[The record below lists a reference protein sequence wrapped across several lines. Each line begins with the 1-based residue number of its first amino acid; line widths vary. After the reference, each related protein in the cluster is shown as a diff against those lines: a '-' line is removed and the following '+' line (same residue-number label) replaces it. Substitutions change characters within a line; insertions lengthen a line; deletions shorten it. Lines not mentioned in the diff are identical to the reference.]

1 MSPLRPTPLSM
12 MSAFAVIARYVF
24 ATPEA
29 SVSLHQLLNS
39 GGQHHPN
46 INLPQILHH
55 SGGLLR
61 ISIDDDDTLRQEVTR
76 QFGVFSDLR
85 KKALRSL
92 CDCPTFQ
99 QSESLSKDE
108 EILSFEDALQSHSK
122 DLQQILLPD
131 GSIRRTLATAT
142 VGFDFQ
148 DGDESKE
155 AHPLPL
161 PDFLRS
167 SCGVETREAMEDLRD
182 FVAGV
187 LDAFVDKL
195 DRDTTGGKMSYRE
208 ILSMANHL
216 EHFHIYTKTEELV
229 GNDRMKQF
237 SSKIAD
243 YDSMSGSSEGTGK
256 PNGHNPQN
264 NIKAKSPTLDYH
276 TDAGFFLAFVPAMD
290 CHTYATDDSSFYLKQ
305 QQQDD
310 SAVGDNADRLTY
322 PMKFEE
328 NEIVIL
334 MGAAAQ
340 YWFPFNS
347 DSKHDDTKQQ
357 YPFVAASHALRLS
370 PDTHRTWYGKM
381 HLLPSSWT
389 VGANSWA
396 ESEKGFPAVK
406 YGDVLPTLQLK
417 NYKAHVPSAPVDGC
431 GTTVFNSVVDVLE
444 TSGSSPNLSSLSR
457 RNQRRRLQHVD
468 SPAFCNNET
477 NFFCWYQCLEIPNSD
492 HTMDYLEDGYSLY
505 CLDPAILLANDNSI
519 SDATDPCEEGYVHN
533 SNCMGS
539 WQPRDENVP
548 GYDFPYFDPSS
559 IEDSASVSEYH
570 TELEEQYCYGGTS
583 MYMDGFHWIG
593 TTCVIYLFPE
603 WVLSTPAKFAWAN
616 IGSIF
621 FAILLEFTLFKRR
634 SIYAMSPGKRRLILS
649 ALVYGIQLAMGYFI
663 MLVIMTYSGP
673 LFVSTI
679 FGMMIGHCLFNAQ
692 DSLMRT
698 LENRNKVEKE
708 SELRTTTLATTEH
721 QNGTSGH
728 ASNPIDEDEESDYG
742 GCCCESSNP
751 PHSESDVVVTEKT
764 KLKDSIP
771 YGASPCCLYTL

>member
-1 MSPLRPTPLSM
+1 MLL
-12 MSAFAVIARYVF
+12 AFALFAHCAF

-29 SVSLHQLLNS
+29 TISLHQLLDS
-39 GGQHHPN
+39 GGQHHPH
-46 INLPQILHH
+46 INLPQILYH
-55 SGGLLR
+55 SGGVLR
-61 ISIDDDDTLRQEVTR
+61 ISVDDDDDTASQIPPEL
-76 QFGVFSDLR
+76 GVFSNLR
-85 KKALRSL
+85 KQVLSSL

-99 QSESLSKDE
+99 PSESFSKDKGN
-108 EILSFEDALQSHSK
+108 LSFEDALQSHPK

-142 VGFDFQ
+142 VGFNFQ
-148 DGDESKE
+148 DQDESKE

-161 PDFLRS
+161 PDFLQS
-167 SCGVETREAMEDLRD
+167 SCGIETQEAMEDLRD

-187 LDAFVDKL
+187 VDVFVDKL
-195 DRDTTGGKMSYRE
+195 DHDTTDAKMSYRE

-216 EHFHIYTKTEELV
+216 EHFHIYTKTKERV
-229 GNDRMKQF
+229 GKDRLKEY
-237 SSKIAD
+237 SSTSTD
-243 YDSMSGSSEGTGK
+243 YDSASGNSEEIGYVTSTSN
-256 PNGHNPQN
+256 PNGHNLHNHVKPEF
-264 NIKAKSPTLDYH
+264 PTLDYH

-290 CHTYATDDSSFYLKQ
+290 CHTYATDDTSFYLKQ
-305 QQQDD
+305 QQHDD
-310 SAVGDNADRLTY
+310 FAVGDSEDRQAY
-322 PMKFEE
+322 PIKFEE

-334 MGAAAQ
+334 MGTAAQ
-340 YWFPFNS
+340 YWFPSNS
-347 DSKHDDTKQQ
+347 ESKHDDTKQQ
-357 YPFVAASHALRLS
+357 YPFIAASHALRLL
-370 PDTHRTWYGKM
+370 PDAHRAWYGKM
-381 HLLPSSWT
+381 HLLPSTWT
-389 VGANSWA
+389 VGANDGA
-396 ESEKGFPAVK
+396 EIKEGFPAVK

-417 NYKAHVPSAPVDGC
+417 NYKAHVPPAPVDGC
-431 GTTVFNSVVDVLE
+431 GTTIFNSGGDVLE
-444 TSGSSPNLSSLSR
+444 RTGSSTTLSSSYL

-468 SPAFCNNET
+468 SPALCNNET

-492 HTMDYLEDGYSLY
+492 HTMDYLQDGYSLY
-505 CLDPAILLANDNSI
+505 CLDPAILLSSDNSI
-519 SDATDPCEEGYVHN
+519 PDATDPCEEGYVHN

-539 WQPRDENVP
+539 WQLPDENVP
-548 GYDFPYFDPSS
+548 GYDFPYFDPSL
-559 IEDSASVSEYH
+559 IEDSGPVSEYH

-603 WVLSTPAKFAWAN
+603 WVLSTPSKFAWAN

-698 LENRNKVEKE
+698 LEKRKEVEKE
-708 SELRTTTLATTEH
+708 SELRATPLATTEH
-721 QNGTSGH
+721 QNGTTGH
-728 ASNPIDEDEESDYG
+728 DSNRISNDEESDYG
-742 GCCCESSNP
+742 GCCCEPSKP
-751 PHSESDVVVTEKT
+751 PQSANDVVVTEKT
-764 KLKDSIP
+764 KLKDSVP
-771 YGASPCCLYTL
+771 EGATPCCQYTL